1 MSCTWLQVIRF
12 HKDFWHYISDFIF
25 LLTYAITRTVG
36 AGNSISGINRQLA
49 N

>member
-1 MSCTWLQVIRF
+1 
-12 HKDFWHYISDFIF
+12 

-36 AGNSISGINRQLA
+36 AGNFISGINRQLA